1 MKISINISIYFL
13 IAIACITILAPFS
26 IDAYIPASV
35 DISKD
40 LLASANLV
48 QLSIAIFL
56 MGFSLGPLI
65 FGPLSDAFGRRKLIF
80 LSLIFFSLFSLLCS
94 LSTNIYLLIIFR
106 FFQAVSGSVG
116 TVCGRAAVA
125 DLFSGDK
132 LAKNYSILGLILTI
146 APILAPIIGGW
157 INEYYGW
164 RYIFVFMS
172 ISGALFF
179 LISFFN
185 IPETLKSKN
194 RTVFDFKN
202 IFFNYIRILK
212 NRNAFL
218 YILFLSATSA
228 IFFAFLAASPF
239 LYIQQFGLTPV
250 QYSYV
255 FGTGAII
262 AAISNIINIRLTS
275 IIGYK
280 KIIFITCYLI
290 LLNAIILLLGGL
302 EILDRWA
309 IYLSGLLF
317 MGLFHI
323 ANATSLTG
331 LMDEFEKNKGAANA
345 LAISFRFG
353 FGMIGAGCVSIMNDK
368 TIYPYILTVMLF
380 SCLALISGLKAIRNN

>member
-13 IAIACITILAPFS
+13 VSVACITILAPFS
-26 IDAYIPASV
+26 IDAYIPATV
-35 DISKD
+35 DISKE
-40 LLASANLV
+40 LLASSNSV

-65 FGPLSDAFGRRKLIF
+65 FGPLSDAFGRRKLIC

-94 LSTNIYLLIIFR
+94 LSTNIYLLIFFR

-125 DLFSGDK
+125 DLFSGNK

-157 INEYYGW
+157 INEYFGW
-164 RYIFVFMS
+164 RYIFVFMAL
-172 ISGALFF
+172 SGALFF
-179 LISFFN
+179 FISFFN
-185 IPETLKSKN
+185 IPKTLKFKD
-194 RTVFDFKN
+194 RTVFDFKD
-202 IFFNYIRILK
+202 IFLSYIRILK
-212 NRNAFL
+212 NRTALF
-218 YILFLSATSA
+218 YILFLSSTSA
-228 IFFAFLAASPF
+228 V
-239 LYIQQFGLTPV
+239 LTPI

-255 FGTGAII
+255 FGSGAVI
-262 AAISNIINIRLTS
+262 AAFSNIINIKFTF

-280 KIIFITCYLI
+280 KIIVITCYLI
-290 LLNAIILLLGGL
+290 LLNAIVLFFGGL
-302 EILDRWA
+302 EILDRWS

-345 LAISFRFG
+345 LAISLRFG

-368 TIYPYILTVMLF
+368 TIYPYIFTVMFF
-380 SCLALISGLKAIRNN
+380 SCFAMISGLKAVRNN